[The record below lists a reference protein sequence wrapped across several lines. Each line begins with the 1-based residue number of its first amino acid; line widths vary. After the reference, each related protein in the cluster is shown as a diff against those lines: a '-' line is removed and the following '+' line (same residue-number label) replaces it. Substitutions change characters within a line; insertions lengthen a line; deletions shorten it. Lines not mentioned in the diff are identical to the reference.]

1 MSTCE
6 VNVLTSEVNSDMCC
20 ENTSSSTVSS
30 GIVSTVEPMEGHR
43 VKSGSKLGLSAL
55 KVAAAGGTLAFLTGC
70 ATDAPQDT
78 WQPAG
83 PNAEMIDNLQRPIF
97 YIAGVVGLIV
107 FAAVAW
113 VIFRYRDRGQAIP
126 EQTHGKPALEITL
139 TVIPVLILI
148 GVGVPTVGTIFDLAK
163 TDDTEMIIN
172 VTGQQWWWEYDYPA
186 SGDNAEKYGI
196 VQPIVT
202 SGQLVIPEDTK
213 VLLRVTSRDVIHS
226 YWIPKLNG
234 KKDSVPGRV
243 HLLRMEG
250 AQPGIY
256 AGQCTE
262 FCGLSHAYMRM
273 ETVVLN
279 RADYDAWVANQLEEY
294 VSPAAG
300 TLAAEGEAVYIQQ
313 CSRCH
318 QVNGLKNSDGSLIVS
333 APEQFMVA
341 GAAPN
346 LTNLMTRNTFAGAA
360 WDLLRSSCRDDVWGA
375 SSEEF
380 GAKYLQGVTQD
391 CLNQKDL
398 REWLR
403 NAPGKKPMYAD
414 PTKLATTDGKYRGMP
429 ALGLTEDQINVLI
442 AYLLE
447 RK

>member
-1 MSTCE
+1 MRTMRLRSIAARAAL
-6 VNVLTSEVNSDMCC
+6 VA
-20 ENTSSSTVSS
+20 
-30 GIVSTVEPMEGHR
+30 GIGVF
-43 VKSGSKLGLSAL
+43 LG
-55 KVAAAGGTLAFLTGC
+55 GC
-70 ATDAPQDT
+70 AKDAPQDT

-83 PNAEMIDNLQRPIF
+83 PNAEKIDNLQRPIF
-97 YIAGVVGLIV
+97 YVAGVVGVIV

-113 VIFRYRDRGQAIP
+113 VVFRYRDRGQAIP

-163 TDDTEMIIN
+163 TDDTEMTIN

-186 SGDNAEKYGI
+186 TGANAEQFGI
-196 VQPIVT
+196 EQPIVT

-213 VLLRVTSRDVIHS
+213 VLLRLTSRDVIHS
-226 YWIPKLNG
+226 FWIPKLNG

-243 HLLRMEG
+243 HLLRLEG
-250 AQPGIY
+250 SQPGIY

-273 ETVVLN
+273 ETVVLS
-279 RADYDAWVANQLEEY
+279 RPDYDAWVANQLEAYTPPE
-294 VSPAAG
+294 AG
-300 TLAAEGEAVYIQQ
+300 TLAAEGESVFVQQ

-318 QVNGLKNSDGSLIVS
+318 QVNGLQNSDGSLIVS
-333 APEQFMVA
+333 APEQYMVS

-346 LTNLMTRNTFAGAA
+346 LTNLMTRNTFAGAS
-360 WDLLRSSCRDDVWGA
+360 WDLLRPGCRDDVWN
-375 SSEEF
+375 SNSEEF
-380 GAKYLQGVTQD
+380 GAKYLAGVSED

-403 NAPGKKPMYAD
+403 NAPEKKPMYAD
-414 PTKLATTDGKYRGMP
+414 PTQLATTDGKYRGMP
-429 ALGLTEDQINVLI
+429 ALGLTEDQINALV